1 MPIALLDKKTID
13 QIAAGEVV
21 ERPSS
26 VVKELV
32 ENAIDA
38 HATAIN
44 IEIKDGGIS
53 LIRVTDDGCGIAPEE
68 IPTAFMRHA
77 TSKIR
82 EIGDLDTLTT
92 LGFRGEALSSIAA
105 VSRVELIT
113 KRAEDLTATRCRI
126 DGGKEISLDEI
137 GAPDG
142 TTMIVRDLFYNVP
155 ARAKFL
161 KTALTESAHV
171 GSYVEQLALS
181 HPGIAFTYI
190 QGGSARITTSGT
202 GSLRDVIYHLY
213 GKEVVKELIP
223 IAHTDPDL
231 GLTVEGF
238 AARPVISRGNRAF
251 ENYYVNGRYVKNR
264 VLMRA
269 IEDGFGTRLMQHQYP
284 FTTLFIDIDGSRV
297 DVNVHP
303 TKMEV
308 RFSEE
313 AAIYE
318 AVRKAI
324 SDSLKESEMIVQ
336 PSLDNNNKIAPVVE
350 EKTPEPF
357 EHEARRQKEEAS
369 SDTPRP
375 SVPSEAGSLFREAS
389 PYGAGSHSKLRSE
402 PVAVPASAVSDE
414 IAPGHVSGEDKG
426 YGPAEPAP
434 SDGKTSSV
442 TGSGTFEQTT
452 FGFLTEEA
460 RTRHKLIGQ
469 AFKTYWIVEFDK
481 SLFIIDQ
488 HAAHEKVLY
497 EQLIARYRE
506 RELASQTID
515 PAIVVSL
522 TIKEELL
529 LNEHMDAFESLGFV
543 IEHLGGRDYAVRAV
557 PYTLSALGSK
567 ELFRE
572 VLDHLED
579 TVKAEELDLYTHRV
593 ATEVCKAA
601 VKGHDVL
608 SFSEADRLIDDL
620 LKLDD
625 PYHCPHGRPTIIA
638 FTQSELE
645 KKFRRTV

>member
-38 HATAIN
+38 HSTAIT
-44 IEIKDGGIS
+44 IEIKDGGVS
-53 LIRVTDDGCGIAPEE
+53 LIRVTDDGCGIAPDE

-82 EIGDLDTLTT
+82 EIKDLDTLTT

-126 DGGKEISLDEI
+126 DGGKEISIDEI

-190 QGGSARITTSGT
+190 QGGSARITTSGS
-202 GSLRDVIYHLY
+202 GFLRDVIYHLY

-223 IAHTDPDL
+223 ISYTDEEF
-231 GLTVEGF
+231 GLSLEGF
-238 AARPVISRGNRAF
+238 AASPVISRGNRAF
-251 ENYYVNGRYVKNR
+251 EHYYVNGRYVKNR
-264 VLMRA
+264 VIMRA

-284 FTTLFIDIDGSRV
+284 FTTLFIDIDGSKV

-313 AAIYE
+313 TAIYE
-318 AVRKAI
+318 VIRKAV
-324 SDSLKESEMIVQ
+324 SEALKKAEMIVQ
-336 PSLDNNNKIAPVVE
+336 PSLEGKSRIEPVVE
-350 EKTPEPF
+350 AEAPEPF
-357 EHEARRQKEEAS
+357 ERETRRKMAESPAKPAPLNPVTYESA
-369 SDTPRP
+369 PVRP
-375 SVPSEAGSLFREAS
+375 DNTGSLIRESAAYITQPAS
-389 PYGAGSHSKLRSE
+389 P
-402 PVAVPASAVSDE
+402 
-414 IAPGHVSGEDKG
+414 
-426 YGPAEPAP
+426 
-434 SDGKTSSV
+434 V
-442 TGSGTFEQTT
+442 TYEQTT

-497 EQLIARYRE
+497 EQLMARYRE
-506 RELASQTID
+506 RELASQAID

-529 LNEHMDAFESLGFV
+529 LNEHMDAFAGLGFV

-567 ELFRE
+567 DLFME
-572 VLDHLED
+572 MLDHLED
-579 TVKAEELDLYTHRV
+579 TKRAEELDIYTHRV
-593 ATEVCKAA
+593 ATEACKAA
-601 VKGHDVL
+601 VKGHDAL
-608 SFSEADRLIDDL
+608 TFAEADRLIDDL
-620 LKLDD
+620 LKLED

-645 KKFRRTV
+645 KKFRRIV

>member
-38 HATAIN
+38 HSTAIT
-44 IEIKDGGIS
+44 IEIKDGGVS
-53 LIRVTDDGCGIAPEE
+53 LIRVTDDGCGIAPDE

-82 EIGDLDTLTT
+82 EIKDLDTLTT

-126 DGGKEISLDEI
+126 DGGKEISIDEI

-171 GSYVEQLALS
+171 GSYVEQLVLS

-190 QGGSARITTSGT
+190 QGGSARITTSGS

-223 IAHTDPDL
+223 ISYTDEEL
-231 GLTVEGF
+231 GLSLEGF
-238 AARPVISRGNRAF
+238 AASPVISRGNRAF

-264 VLMRA
+264 VIMRA

-284 FTTLFIDIDGSRV
+284 FTTLFIDIDGSKV

-313 AAIYE
+313 TAIYE
-318 AVRKAI
+318 LIRKAV
-324 SDSLKESEMIVQ
+324 SEALKKAEMIVQ
-336 PSLDNNNKIAPVVE
+336 PSLEGNSRIEPVVE
-350 EKTPEPF
+350 AEAPEPF
-357 EHEARRQKEEAS
+357 EREARRKMAESPVKPAPLNPVTYKSAPARPDNTGSLIRESAAYGS
-369 SDTPRP
+369 SRP
-375 SVPSEAGSLFREAS
+375 SA
-389 PYGAGSHSKLRSE
+389 
-402 PVAVPASAVSDE
+402 PVKSDR
-414 IAPGHVSGEDKG
+414 
-426 YGPAEPAP
+426 PAEPTT
-434 SDGKTSSV
+434 DSSYESAAKGTEISEAAITQPASPV
-442 TGSGTFEQTT
+442 TYEQTT

-469 AFKTYWIVEFDK
+469 AFKTYWIVEFDR

-497 EQLIARYRE
+497 EQLMARYRE
-506 RELASQTID
+506 RELASQAID

-529 LNEHMDAFESLGFV
+529 LNDHMDAFAGLGFV

-567 ELFRE
+567 ELFME
-572 VLDHLED
+572 MLDHLED
-579 TVKAEELDLYTHRV
+579 TKRAEELDIYTHRV
-593 ATEVCKAA
+593 ATEACKAA
-601 VKGHDVL
+601 VKGHDAL
-608 SFSEADRLIDDL
+608 TFAEADRLIDDL
-620 LKLDD
+620 LKLED

-645 KKFRRTV
+645 KKFRRIV